1 MTLKNIDF
9 NIRVVNKQRIDD
21 SVDEITEEAV
31 GKYSIKNGKTY
42 ILYKTEEENVE
53 TTTIITVDN
62 DTVTVKRS
70 GSVTSVMVLDR
81 NKKTEFKYNTM
92 YGVIDVILNT
102 AKIVNALTPDG
113 GKLRLIYTLTMQ
125 GAKIYNDMEISISL

>member
-9 NIRVVNKQRIDD
+9 NIRVVNKQKIDN
-21 SVDEITEEAV
+21 SVDEIIEEAV
-31 GKYSIKNGKTY
+31 GKYSVKNGKTY

-53 TTTIITVDN
+53 TTTVITVDT

-70 GSVTSVMVLDR
+70 GSVASMMVLDR

-92 YGVIDVILNT
+92 YGVIDVILDT
-102 AKIVNALTPDG
+102 ARIVNALTPDG

-125 GAKIYNDMEISISL
+125 GAKIYNDMEISVSL